1 MKNCFSSN
9 WRSCSDMVEF
19 ASDVLFE
26 DDVAVTDSV
35 NVFESVAFED
45 DVWFEDDVAVIVSF
59 IVFESV
65 PLEEVA
71 FEDVA
76 FKDDVTMTVSLSNA
90 FEDEVAFA
98 SVYQGMNIMVRHNRR
113 IKPYTFINKE
123 G

>member
-1 MKNCFSSN
+1 
-9 WRSCSDMVEF
+9 MVEF

-26 DDVAVTDSV
+26 DDVAVTFSV
-35 NVFESVAFED
+35 NVFESDDTLED
-45 DVWFEDDVAVIVSF
+45 DVWFEDDVAVTVSF

-76 FKDDVTMTVSLSNA
+76 FKADVTVTVSVNV
-90 FEDEVAFA
+90 FEDEAACA

-123 G
+123 E